1 VDAAYKLRV
10 EGTRKNE
17 LCFVTVVFEC
27 MRRENGDL
35 EVPLI
40 DRNSAVHD
48 DDYDDDADGATS
60 GRARAYLIS
69 CVGGQFSQPL
79 TISSGGTAA

>member
-1 VDAAYKLRV
+1 MDAAYKLRV

-48 DDYDDDADGATS
+48 DDE
-60 GRARAYLIS
+60 
-69 CVGGQFSQPL
+69 
-79 TISSGGTAA
+79 

>member
-1 VDAAYKLRV
+1 MIDSTREGKVDAAYKLRV

-27 MRRENGDL
+27 MRGEKGDL

-48 DDYDDDADGATS
+48 DDDDDAEWRNS

-69 CVGGQFSQPL
+69 CVVG
-79 TISSGGTAA
+79 SSANP